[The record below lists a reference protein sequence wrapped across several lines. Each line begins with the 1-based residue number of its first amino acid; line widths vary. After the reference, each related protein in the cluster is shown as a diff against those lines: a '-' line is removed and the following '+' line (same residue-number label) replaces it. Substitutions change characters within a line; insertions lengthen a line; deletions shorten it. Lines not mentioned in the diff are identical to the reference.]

1 MKLSRMLVLCKRL
14 SPMALSAGWEIYFNQ
29 SAVRAAWEHRKYL
42 ESLGID
48 LL

>member
-1 MKLSRMLVLCKRL
+1 MKLSRMIIFLRRIAP
-14 SPMALSAGWEIYFNQ
+14 SARSAGYGEA
-29 SAVRAAWEHRKYL
+29 AVRAAWAHRKYL